1 MVLFV
6 FAESGFGRIERVV
19 TTDSKGAAL
28 KQARSRVAQGRATAP
43 DGLILSI
50 GAVPRAIA
58 A

>member
-19 TTDSKGAAL
+19 MIARKGAAL
-28 KQARSRVAQGRATAP
+28 KQARSRVAQGRATAA
-43 DGLILSI
+43 DGLIASI